1 MLFHYISDRES
12 LEAMAHETFAA
23 LEKGIIQAQI
33 GLRVPLARAA
43 EAHIALES
51 RATSGAV
58 ILLP

>member
-1 MLFHYISDRES
+1 
-12 LEAMAHETFAA
+12 MAKETFDA
-23 LEKGIIQAQI
+23 LEQGVIQAQI
-33 GLRVPLARAA
+33 GLRVPLSRAH